1 MQIQELV
8 NHWENASKGE
18 RTPQQFSIHLPLK
31 EAAQVLALRE
41 MYPDC
46 TEEQILTDLLCF
58 ALGELSQAF
67 PYEAGQQVSQ
77 DEYGDP
83 IYADAGLTPKFIRLA
98 QKYRSSLETQRHNSQ
113 RHNNQALSNEPN

>member
-1 MQIQELV
+1 MRIQELV
-8 NHWENASKGE
+8 AHWETNNKGE

-31 EAAQVLALRE
+31 EAAQVLALKE

-46 TEEQILTDLLCF
+46 SEEQILTDLLCF

-67 PYEAGQQVSQ
+67 PYEAGQQVAQ

-83 IYADAGLTPKFIRLA
+83 IYEDAGLTPKFIRLA
-98 QKYRSSLETQRHNSQ
+98 QKYRHSLETTPA
-113 RHNNQALSNEPN
+113 NQEVG